1 MLLSNR
7 FFSLFGMIGKPA
19 RLVLLLAALG
29 CGTLAE
35 AAGAEPARLD
45 WFTMGMGLFGG
56 LALFLFGMEQMS
68 DALKSAA
75 GEGMKTLLSKLTGN
89 RVSAAITGAAVTAVI
104 QSSSVTTVLVVG
116 FVSAGLMT
124 LTQSIGVIM
133 GANVGT
139 SVTAHIVAFNVT
151 RYALLLIAVGFGML
165 FFGKTDKL
173 RHYGNMLMG
182 LGLLFF
188 GMGIM
193 GEAMAPLR
201 EYQPFIDLMAAME
214 RPLFG
219 ILAAAAFTALVQ
231 SSSATTG
238 IIVVM
243 AAQGFVTLPAGIA
256 MAIGANIG
264 TCVTAMLSSIGKPTE
279 AVRAAAVHVVFN
291 VAGALI
297 WLGFIDQLAN
307 IAAWM
312 SPAYPELDA
321 AARLAAETPR
331 QIANANTAFNVI
343 NTVIF
348 LGFATAVAGLVRR
361 LVPERVEPPTVLV
374 ESKYL
379 DAQLLTTPAL
389 ALNNVRLELGHMG
402 GYVMEMIGGLGPA
415 LTSRDTKALQAI
427 VRMDDKVDVLQQRIL
442 EYLGKIRGQ
451 AMSDKETE
459 LFQQLM
465 NATVYLENAG
475 DIVESELVPLLR
487 RMVESGRRPSSTLI
501 EMLGVLSEAAAT
513 ALGHAIEAVTRADE
527 RLAQDVIAMKASQ
540 RQLVDQIYQ
549 HQAQQLEQAG
559 ADEIAGVRMEMEI
572 LERLRRLYSLARRIA
587 KEVLPPEVAL
597 KSE

>member
-1 MLLSNR
+1 MSLR
-7 FFSLFGMIGKPA
+7 DYFSMIGKPV

-29 CGTLAE
+29 HGTLAV
-35 AAGAEPARLD
+35 AAAIEPARLD

-68 DALKSAA
+68 GALKSAA
-75 GEGMKTLLSKLTGN
+75 GESMKTLLSRLTGN

-151 RYALLLIAVGFGML
+151 RYALLLVAVGFGIL
-165 FFGKTDKL
+165 FFGKSDKL

-193 GEAMAPLR
+193 GDGMAPLK
-201 EYQPFIDLMAAME
+201 EYQPFIDMMAAME

-243 AAQGFVTLPAGIA
+243 ASQGFVTLPAGIA

-264 TCVTAMLSSIGKPTE
+264 TCVTALLSSIGKPTE

-291 VAGALI
+291 VAGALLWI
-297 WLGFIDQLAN
+297 GLIDQLAG

-331 QIANANTAFNVI
+331 QIANANTAFNII

-348 LGFATAVAGLVRR
+348 LGFATAVANLVRR

-374 ESKYL
+374 EPKYL
-379 DAQLLTTPAL
+379 DAQLLTTPSL

-402 GYVMEMIGGLGPA
+402 GYVMAMIEGLGSA
-415 LTSRDTKALQAI
+415 LANRDAEALQAI
-427 VRMDDKVDVLQQRIL
+427 VRADDRVDVLHQRIL
-442 EYLGKIRGQ
+442 EYLSKIRGQ
-451 AMSDKETE
+451 AMSDAEAE
-459 LFQQLM
+459 EFQRLM
-465 NATVYLENAG
+465 NATMYLENAG
-475 DIVESELVPLLR
+475 DIIESELVPLLR
-487 RMVESGRRPSSTLI
+487 RMVESDHRPSSTI
-501 EMLGVLSEAAAT
+501 NEMLGSLGEAAGA
-513 ALGHAIEAVTRADE
+513 ALGRAIDAVTHSDE
-527 RLAQDVIAMKASQ
+527 GLAQAVISMKASQ
-540 RQLVDQIYQ
+540 RQLVDRIYQ
-549 HQAQQLEQAG
+549 HQARQLEQAG
-559 ADEIAGVRMEMEI
+559 ADGIAGVRMEMEI

-587 KEVLPPEVAL
+587 KEALPPEIAL
-597 KSE
+597 KAA

>member
-1 MLLSNR
+1 MR
-7 FFSLFGMIGKPA
+7 FSDRCSVVGKP
-19 RLVLLLAALG
+19 VQFCVLLAALG
-29 CGTLAE
+29 CGALAK
-35 AAGAEPARLD
+35 AADGSPAALD

-75 GEGMKTLLSKLTGN
+75 GEGMKTLLSKVTGN
-89 RVSAAITGAAVTAVI
+89 RVSAAVTGAAVTAVI

-124 LTQSIGVIM
+124 LTQSIGIIM

-139 SVTAHIVAFNVT
+139 SITAHIVAFNVT
-151 RYALLLIAVGFGML
+151 RYALLLVAVGFGML
-165 FFGKTDKL
+165 FFSKSDKL

-193 GEAMAPLR
+193 GDGMAPLR
-201 EYQPFIDLMAAME
+201 QYPPFIEFMSTME

-219 ILAAAAFTALVQ
+219 ILVAAAFTALVQ

-238 IIVVM
+238 IVVVM
-243 AAQGFVTLPAGIA
+243 AAQGFVSLPAGIA

-291 VAGALI
+291 VAGALL
-297 WLGFIDQLAN
+297 WLGFIDQLAG

-321 AARLAAETPR
+321 AARLAAEAPR
-331 QIANANTAFNVI
+331 QIANANTAFNII
-343 NTVIF
+343 NTVVF
-348 LGFATAVAGLVRR
+348 LGFATTMASLVQR
-361 LVPERVEPPTVLV
+361 LVPDRVEPPTVLV
-374 ESKYL
+374 EPKFL
-379 DAQLLTTPAL
+379 DSQLLTTPAL
-389 ALNNVRLELGHMG
+389 ALNNARLELGHMG
-402 GYVMEMIGGLGPA
+402 GYVMEMITGLVPA
-415 LTSRDTKALQAI
+415 LNNRDSAALEAI
-427 VRMDDKVDVLQQRIL
+427 VRADDKVDVLQQRIL

-451 AMSDKETE
+451 AMSDEE
-459 LFQQLM
+459 AGIFQRLM
-465 NATVYLENAG
+465 NTCVYLENAG
-475 DIVESELVPLLR
+475 DIIESELVPLLR
-487 RMVESGRRPSSTLI
+487 RLVESGRRPSSTVS
-501 EMLGVLSEAAAT
+501 EMLSSLGETAAT
-513 ALGHAIEAVTRADE
+513 ALGQAIEAVAGADE
-527 RLAQDVIAMKASQ
+527 SLARDVIAMKASQ
-540 RQLVDQIYQ
+540 RQVVDQIYQ
-549 HQAQQLEQAG
+549 HQARQLGQAN
-559 ADEIAGVRMEMEI
+559 ADEITAVRMEMEI

-587 KEVLPPEVAL
+587 KEVLPPEIAL
-597 KSE
+597 KSM

>member
-1 MLLSNR
+1 
-7 FFSLFGMIGKPA
+7 
-19 RLVLLLAALG
+19 
-29 CGTLAE
+29 
-35 AAGAEPARLD
+35 
-45 WFTMGMGLFGG
+45 
-56 LALFLFGMEQMS
+56 
-68 DALKSAA
+68 
-75 GEGMKTLLSKLTGN
+75 
-89 RVSAAITGAAVTAVI
+89 
-104 QSSSVTTVLVVG
+104 
-116 FVSAGLMT
+116 
-124 LTQSIGVIM
+124 
-133 GANVGT
+133 
-139 SVTAHIVAFNVT
+139 
-151 RYALLLIAVGFGML
+151 
-165 FFGKTDKL
+165 
-173 RHYGNMLMG
+173 
-182 LGLLFF
+182 
-188 GMGIM
+188 
-193 GEAMAPLR
+193 
-201 EYQPFIDLMAAME
+201 ME